1 MQQPDLEFFVG
12 LESQVWEALVAGDGD
27 ADRALL
33 TSDFLGVYTTG
44 FANRSEHAAQLA
56 GGPTVAV
63 YAIAEARLMRLSGTD
78 VMLSYRAD
86 YRRLHD
92 GRPGPEEAMY
102 ISSLWTERD
111 GRWQNVFSQDT
122 PALGDAR

>member
-1 MQQPDLEFFVG
+1 VEEPGLDFFVA
-12 LESQVWEALVAGDGD
+12 LETQVWEALVNGDPD

-56 GGPTVAV
+56 NGPTMAS
-63 YAIAEARLMRLSGTD
+63 YAIRESRLVRVSPTNVL
-78 VMLSYRAD
+78 LCYRAD
-86 YRRLHD
+86 YQSIQE
-92 GRPGPEEAMY
+92 GRPAGEESMF

-111 GRWQNVFSQDT
+111 GRWMNSFSQDT
-122 PALGDAR
+122 PAA

>member
-1 MQQPDLEFFVG
+1 VDDAPIAFFVDLET
-12 LESQVWEALVAGDGD
+12 QVWEALAHGDAD

-56 GGPTVAV
+56 NGPTVAT
-63 YAIAEARLMRLSGTD
+63 YAITDARLLRVSPTNVL
-78 VMLSYRAD
+78 LCYRAD
-86 YRRLHD
+86 YRRMRD
-92 GRPGPEEAMY
+92 GRPGDEETMF

-111 GRWQNVFSQDT
+111 GRWLNSFSQDT
-122 PALGDAR
+122 PAA

>member
-1 MQQPDLEFFVG
+1 VDDAPIAFFVDLET
-12 LESQVWEALVAGDGD
+12 QVWEALAHGDAD

-56 GGPTVAV
+56 NGPTVAT
-63 YAIAEARLMRLSGTD
+63 YAITDARLIRVSPTNVL
-78 VMLSYRAD
+78 LCYRAD
-86 YRRLHD
+86 YRRMRD
-92 GRPGPEEAMY
+92 GRPGDEETMF

-111 GRWQNVFSQDT
+111 GRWLNSFSQDT
-122 PALGDAR
+122 PAA